1 MEKEPASERKSGR
14 LAIWLI
20 VYALALAFILSISN
34 LNAIN
39 ERLYALLR
47 ILRPLT
53 IGLVLAYLCNPF
65 FRFYE
70 RRVCCR
76 LRPPSL
82 RRPLALTMTY
92 LSVLLIFVILFLLI
106 VPQLLDSIQSFLANY
121 EIYLNSFVNFAN
133 RVFAFFNSI
142 ASRFSANAVLFKPL
156 DVQQIK
162 IAVLEWIKNFNF
174 KSDAFTSN
182 NFLLIFNAVS
192 STLAFVADFLIGF
205 FISLY
210 LLATKE
216 KRYAQ
221 VMKARRALFSDRV
234 NSVLTNFFTAADR
247 SFGRFIEGKLIDS
260 LIVGILLY
268 IIISIFRVPYAGMI
282 AAIVAITDIV
292 PIIGPFIGTI
302 PSAVIIL
309 LTDPSKL
316 IPFLIIVVIVQQ
328 IDGNI
333 IAPKILGDNTGVSSL
348 CVMIAI
354 TTFGTLWGLVGAVLG
369 VPIFATV
376 LELTDGYV
384 VAKLQRKGLPS
395 GIENYYA
402 PDALVTPSSE
412 VSSDQ
417 GRFVSAV
424 VRRAFHLQSR
434 MNRDPK
440 AKLSVSDRICRWL
453 YKRISHMGIVTDL
466 SDETYAE
473 LALEEAILNATS
485 ESERLYEAEQTT
497 QSEDREPIGEQSSET

>member
-1 MEKEPASERKSGR
+1 MEQEMGSEKKSGR
-14 LAIWLI
+14 LALWI
-20 VYALALAFILSISN
+20 VIYAFALAFIFSISN
-34 LNAIN
+34 LDAIN
-39 ERLYALLR
+39 DRLYAFLR
-47 ILRPLT
+47 ILRPLIT
-53 IGLVLAYLCNPF
+53 GLVMAYLCNPF
-65 FRFYE
+65 FRFFE
-70 RRVCCR
+70 RRVCSR

-82 RRPLALTMTY
+82 RRPLALLMTY
-92 LSVLLIFVILFLLI
+92 LSVLLIFVVLLLLI
-106 VPQLLDSIQSFLANY
+106 VPQLWDSIRSFLSNY
-121 EIYLNSFVNFAN
+121 ETYLNAFVDFAN
-133 RVFAFFNSI
+133 RIFAFVNPF
-142 ASRFSANAVLFKPL
+142 ASRFSANTEILKPLNVNQIKSAVL
-156 DVQQIK
+156 D
-162 IAVLEWIKNFNF
+162 WIKNFNF
-174 KSDAFTSN
+174 KSDALSSN
-182 NFLLIFNAVS
+182 NILFLFNAVS
-192 STLAFVADFLIGF
+192 STLSFVADFLIGF

-221 VMKARRALFSDRV
+221 VMKLRRALLSDRI
-234 NSVLTNFFTAADR
+234 NSVLTNFFTVADR

-260 LIVGILLY
+260 LIVGVLLY
-268 IIISIFRVPYAGMI
+268 IIISIFGIPYAGMI

-354 TTFGTLWGLVGAVLG
+354 TTCGTLWGLFGALLG

-376 LELTDGYV
+376 LELTDGFV
-384 VAKLQRKGLPS
+384 VTKLQKKGLPS

-402 PDALVTPSSE
+402 PDALVTPASE
-412 VSSDQ
+412 QNAEQ
-417 GRFVSAV
+417 GRFVAAII
-424 VRRAFHLQSR
+424 RRAFHLQKR
-434 MNRDPK
+434 LERDPDT
-440 AKLSVSDRICRWL
+440 KLSIVDRFSRHV

-473 LALEEAILNATS
+473 LALEEAVLNAAA
-485 ESERLYEAEQTT
+485 ESELFRETDIQPHEEEVTEANE
-497 QSEDREPIGEQSSET
+497 